1 MQKIVAICYSLV
13 FILVAASTAHAS
25 RIALVIGNGD
35 YQNVP
40 SLETPVNDAK
50 EMAAILKELGFKVIF
65 KSNVNHRA
73 MIETV
78 QQFGERLH
86 NNGGVGLFYFSGYGL
101 QINDR
106 NFLVPVG
113 ANIQSSADIKFESLE
128 VERILAQME
137 QADNGVNIVIL
148 DACRENPYQ
157 KNIANLPNGLAKKE
171 SPTRTMIAYACT
183 PNTVSIKESSDG
195 HSIYTKHLLLALR
208 QRPHLNITEF
218 FSQIRSKVMQ
228 DTDQKQVPWESV
240 SLTETFNFTQY
251 PHTSIIS
258 PPITDSPLVNHP
270 SDNNIFQDSLADGS
284 LGPEMIWIPA
294 GRFQMGDIQ
303 GGGDDDEQPVHWVSL
318 DRFAMG
324 RYEVTF
330 AEYDRFAKAT
340 GRETHDD
347 EGWGRGNRP
356 VINVSWENAMTYAG
370 WLSEQTG
377 QQYRLPTE
385 AQWEYAARSGN
396 EASRYWG
403 NEADH
408 ACRYANVRDGTFE
421 KELNWGNIHNCED
434 GYVATAPVGSFQPNA
449 FGLFDMLGNV
459 WEWTCSEYEEKYGG
473 KEQRCAIGKNST
485 MFQVIRGGSWF
496 NSPWSL
502 RVTYRDWYQRDYRL
516 NFVGFRLVRM

>member
-1 MQKIVAICYSLV
+1 MQKLVTICLV
-13 FILVAASTAHAS
+13 FILVAATTAHAS
-25 RIALVIGNGD
+25 RLALVIGNGD

-40 SLETPVNDAK
+40 SLDTPVNDAK
-50 EMAAILKELGFKVIF
+50 EMATLLKELGFKVIF
-65 KSNVNHRA
+65 KSNVNRRA

-78 QQFGERLH
+78 QQFGARLH
-86 NNGGVGLFYFSGYGL
+86 HNGGVGLFYFSGYGL

-113 ANIQSSADIKFESLE
+113 ANIQSSADIEFESLK
-128 VERILAQME
+128 VERILAQMA
-137 QADNGVNIVIL
+137 QANNGINIIIL
-148 DACRENPYQ
+148 DACRKNPYHL
-157 KNIANLPNGLAKKE
+157 ANSPNGLAKKE

-183 PNTVSIKESSDG
+183 PNTVSIQESSED

-208 QRPHLNITEF
+208 QRPHLNLTDF
-218 FSQIRSKVMQ
+218 FSQIRSKVRQ
-228 DTDQKQVPWESV
+228 DTAQKQVPWESV
-240 SLTETFNFTQY
+240 SLTNKFHFTQS
-251 PHTSIIS
+251 PHSSAVS
-258 PPITDSPLVNHP
+258 PPIAPLDNDSSV
-270 SDNNIFQDSLADGS
+270 SDNNIFQDSLADGG

-318 DRFAMG
+318 ERFAMG

-340 GRETHDD
+340 DREMPDD

-396 EASRYWG
+396 ETSRYWG
-403 NEADH
+403 NEPDH
-408 ACRYANVRDGTFE
+408 ACRYANVRDGTFG
-421 KELNWGNIHNCED
+421 KELNWGSIHHCED
-434 GYVATAPVGSFQPNA
+434 GYVATAPVGRFQPNA
-449 FGLFDMLGNV
+449 FGLFDMLGNI

-473 KEQRCAIGKNST
+473 KEQRCTVGKNMT
-485 MFQVIRGGSWF
+485 GFQVIRGGSWF

-502 RVTYRDWYQRDYRL
+502 RVTYRDWYQRNYRL
-516 NFVGFRLVRM
+516 NFVGFRLIKI